1 MDGMTVLV
9 RFALYLDLMLAFGL
23 PLFQLHA
30 LRQPERS
37 SPLGKKF
44 VVLTASG
51 AVIGLVLSV
60 VSMLLMTKAMTGA
73 ADISSI
79 EQHMFEMMLTDTSF
93 GMAWCLRM
101 AMLLVVIIAALWS
114 NVRPTA
120 SAVLMSAAGGIALA
134 TLSWAGHGAMDE
146 GARGQVHLIAD
157 IIHLL
162 AAGGWVGALAA
173 FILMLVLRYGNDPAD
188 VSLLSR
194 TLNGFALM
202 GTLIVGS
209 LVITGALNYWLIVGP
224 TVTGLFSSPYGQL
237 LIAKLGLF
245 GLMLALAAANRYRL
259 SPLLERV
266 HVSGEH
272 ATAIAALRRSL
283 FVETCCAFL
292 ILALV
297 SWLGT
302 LGPMTE

>member
-9 RFALYLDLMLAFGL
+9 RFALYLDLMLVFGL

-44 VVLTASG
+44 VVLTAS
-51 AVIGLVLSV
+51 AAAIGLALSA

-73 ADISSI
+73 ADIGSI

-101 AMLLVVIIAALWS
+101 GMLLVVIITALLS
-114 NVRPTA
+114 NVWPTV
-120 SAVLMSAAGGIALA
+120 SAVLMSAAGGAALA

-146 GARGQVHLIAD
+146 GVRGHVHLIAD

-162 AAGGWVGALAA
+162 AAGGWIGALAA
-173 FILMLVLRYGNDPAD
+173 FILMLVLRYGNAPAD

-224 TVTGLFSSPYGQL
+224 TITGLFSSP
-237 LIAKLGLF
+237 
-245 GLMLALAAANRYRL
+245 
-259 SPLLERV
+259 
-266 HVSGEH
+266 
-272 ATAIAALRRSL
+272 
-283 FVETCCAFL
+283 
-292 ILALV
+292 
-297 SWLGT
+297 
-302 LGPMTE
+302 